1 MKELNYNDVAKSFTL
16 KALDWNR
23 NVFGNIFWRKKRL
36 LAKLG
41 GIQRALKDYYSHGLI
56 DLEKQLRVELEE
68 VLILLFTLQNPVEDV
83 EIKTSV
89 FGMHPLKA
97 PSPDGFHA
105 ILYHTQWAMMY
116 RPIFLFNVAY
126 KTITK
131 VIANRLQ
138 TILPQLV
145 GPHQTSFVP
154 GRHITENIMI
164 AQERLSHGI
173 LNVVSAGKWHPIT
186 LSRNDVP
193 LSHTFF
199 ADDLLLF
206 AEASVEQASVISS
219 VLDSFCYSF
228 SSKVNKSKT
237 LIYFSKN
244 VGDSEANVISGMLG
258 YSVTKDLGKYLGI
271 PLQYSRVSSCMYQGL
286 IAKVERRLSSWTA
299 SHLSLAGRITLAQ
312 SVLQAISIYKI
323 SMVSWRNVC
332 KPKSIGGL
340 GFKSLSMMNK
350 ALHMKL
356 AWGFISSPE
365 SLWVKVLRTKYG
377 VAIDTPPET
386 LHTRYG
392 SHLWKSI
399 GTVWSK
405 VLASRWWCLGN
416 GDSVFFLWDLWVTK
430 DLPLAAYAMDIIP
443 VHILDCKVSTF
454 IKDYGSWWWD
464 RFEYLLLNNIILQI
478 AAVHP
483 PSPMHGLDACFLA
496 HSRAGLFTIELT
508 YLILSGS
515 ILVVDDYR
523 WRRHIPILE
532 ACDRCGALIEDTLHV
547 LRDCVV
553 VKTFWLKV
561 VLLEKRQSFF
571 SSNLSTWLCG
581 NVDDCTLNT
590 DGAHKANGV
599 STAGGLIRDYLGR
612 WITGFG
618 LMLGSCSITMA
629 ELRGTYKGI
638 LSLLGI
644 LAFGSCMWKLT
655 ACVQLRCWLDREANS
670 ATDFMVNLACS
681 LPLGL
686 MVYPSPPLG
695 VTSLLLY
702 DSYGVATHR
711 SVVL

>member
-68 VLILLFTLQNPVEDV
+68 NPVEDV

-105 ILYHTQWAMMY
+105 ILYHTQWAM
-116 RPIFLFNVAY
+116 
-126 KTITK
+126 
-131 VIANRLQ
+131 
-138 TILPQLV
+138 
-145 GPHQTSFVP
+145 
-154 GRHITENIMI
+154 
-164 AQERLSHGI
+164 RLSHGI